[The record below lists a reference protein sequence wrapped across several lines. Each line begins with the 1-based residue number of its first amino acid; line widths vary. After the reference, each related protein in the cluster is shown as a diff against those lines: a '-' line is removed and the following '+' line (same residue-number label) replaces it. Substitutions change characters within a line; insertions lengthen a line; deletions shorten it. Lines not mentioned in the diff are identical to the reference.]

1 MEVIAM
7 PDHITGERDK
17 RMAIERWENEGGR
30 SIYADFTIARER
42 ERNDARPS
50 DGDMAVVSRSVTGQR
65 L

>member
-7 PDHITGERDK
+7 PEHSTRERDK
-17 RMAIERWENEGGR
+17 QRAIERWENEGGR
-30 SIYADFTIARER
+30 SIYADFMRAHER

-50 DGDMAVVSRSVTGQR
+50 GGVTTVGSRSVTGRR